1 MSNENELRQGSQVR
15 IIYVAGAYRSPTH
28 WGIVLNVR
36 AAEAVALQVWQT
48 GCVAY
53 CPHLNTA
60 NFQGALP
67 DEVWA
72 AGHMAMLERC
82 DAVIL
87 VPGHEHSAGTHAEI
101 VRALDLGKLVFT
113 SIYGLKEW
121 LAREGKNP

>member
-1 MSNENELRQGSQVR
+1 MKLIYIAGSFR
-15 IIYVAGAYRSPTH
+15 APTH

-36 AAEAVALQVWQT
+36 AAEALALEVWRA
-48 GCVAY
+48 GCAAL

-67 DEVWA
+67 DEVWC
-72 AGHMAMLERC
+72 AGTMTMLERC

-113 SIYGLKEW
+113 SMYGLKEW
-121 LAREGKNP
+121 LAREAA